1 MTRNKKPKL
10 EIDAAKHHA
19 ALTQAEGGS
28 QYEYDPTLTIE
39 ECRRYGVRNMSG
51 VFICHACQYRPNN
64 GGKPHAWGSGTVCT
78 ELYLSKDNKTYR
90 AVFHAQQCN
99 QCNRYARFKLNE
111 KKYVDK
117 YPKQNQAMARRKYVD
132 DYDLMDFSESLDE
145 YENLYE
151 EVACKMRSDRHEPA
165 YRDMDRCEMSDRCE
179 PQTRETTR
187 KRIFDDDQPTY
198 ERMDHSETDVDY
210 KSYYQ
215 EITRRR
221 TTDHYDPPYQ
231 KSKRKRT
238 TDHYEPQYV
247 YYEKGH
253 DFDGAYL
260 HPAVAQVAGY
270 RYTYDKYLAA
280 DESVRIGARSIVG
293 HFTCYTCQPTNHDGY
308 RIWYSAVICT
318 EFYLSPYN
326 NYKAILHA
334 QQCKKC
340 DQYAKPE
347 VDIENYICKV
357 ISTLDLWTG
366 RRDAYWSE
374 GYRVTRGPHDENRC
388 HGCQVGVCARDF

>member
-19 ALTQAEGGS
+19 ALAQTEGGS

-51 VFICHACQYRPNN
+51 VFICYACQYRPNN
-64 GGKPHAWGSGTVCT
+64 SGKPHAWGSGTVCT

-117 YPKQNQAMARRKYVD
+117 YPKQKQAMASRKYVD

-151 EVACKMRSDRHEPA
+151 EVACNMRRDCHESA

-179 PQTRETTR
+179 PQTREMTR
-187 KRIFDDDQPTY
+187 KRIFDDDQSPY

-221 TTDHYDPPYQ
+221 TTDHYEPPYR

-388 HGCQVGVCARDF
+388 HVGVCARDF